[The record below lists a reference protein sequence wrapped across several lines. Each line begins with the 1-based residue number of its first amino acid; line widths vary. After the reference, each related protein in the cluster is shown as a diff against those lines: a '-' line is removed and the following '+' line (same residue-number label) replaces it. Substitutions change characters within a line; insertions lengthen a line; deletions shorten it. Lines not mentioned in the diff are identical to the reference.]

1 MTPEEYRRYL
11 CLRRPKEPTMIK
23 TYNMDDVGTR
33 IEHMSDLQDIWSG
46 GLAMLLSGTY
56 HAPQELD
63 QVKELE
69 IALKLLENHM
79 THAYSDV
86 KYAKDINDLPI
97 DPRDIKDNKEKP

>member
-1 MTPEEYRRYL
+1 MTPEDYRRYL
-11 CLRRPKEPTMIK
+11 CLRRPKEPIMIK

-86 KYAKDINDLPI
+86 KYAKDINDLPRN
-97 DPRDIKDNKEKP
+97 PEDIPKEKP

>member
-1 MTPEEYRRYL
+1 
-11 CLRRPKEPTMIK
+11 
-23 TYNMDDVGTR
+23 
-33 IEHMSDLQDIWSG
+33 
-46 GLAMLLSGTY
+46 
-56 HAPQELD
+56 LD

-86 KYAKDINDLPI
+86 KYAKDINALPI